1 MIIFFFLNN
10 YKGLFTPK
18 MMTVGITL
26 RINISMDCN
35 ILFLELLKLLK
46 VRLILILLM
55 FFIVH
60 QLEKIFLRVIPMILF
75 LCVVIDI

>member
-1 MIIFFFLNN
+1 
-10 YKGLFTPK
+10 
-18 MMTVGITL
+18 MTVGITL

-60 QLEKIFLRVIPMILF
+60 QLEKIFLRVIPIILF